1 MLNEDQ
7 LEDFYLVSRLKG
19 RGWLLPF
26 AKLARE
32 TGYELTV
39 EDDHIDDPMIR
50 VTNLETHQW
59 LELPF
64 EGTEEEDIERLIR
77 EFPDRYTSMFPSE
90 PPLEDQGQYDPEGA
104 WEVESIPIRIVDV
117 MLEGVNIDPEDFAS
131 GFSKEQSRVGGRP
144 FNSQPTG
151 KKVIR
156 AVQLRSGH
164 KLYIWRT
171 NKRREHWGRGTNSFF
186 GGYRFVAPDGTIL
199 FDGEGFHPGGKGDL
213 TSNASIADLVQGLC
227 ISPDDHEE
235 EFFKSYTPEQLEWAV
250 SADAREIENEIGG
263 DPGMLDSFP
272 WTDLPGYER
281 TPEEA

>member
-7 LEDFYLVSRLKG
+7 LEDFYLASRLKG

-50 VTNLETHQW
+50 VTNLETRQW

-77 EFPDRYTSMFPSE
+77 EFPDRYTAMFQSE

-117 MLEGVNIDPEDFAS
+117 LLEAVNIDPEDFAS
-131 GFSKEQSRVGGRP
+131 GFSKEQSRVGGKP
-144 FNSQPTG
+144 FDQVPSG
-151 KKVIR
+151 KKIIR
-156 AVQLRSGH
+156 AVKLFSGH
-164 KLYIWRT
+164 RLYLWRT
-171 NKRREHWGRGTNSFF
+171 NKRREYHGYGPNSFF

-199 FDGEGFHPGGKGDL
+199 FEGEEFHPGGNYDL
-213 TSNASIADLVQGLC
+213 GSDTSVAMVLQGLC
-227 ISPDDHEE
+227 LDPETNDSELFDD
-235 EFFKSYTPEQLEWAV
+235 YTPEQLEWASSDVCRQIESDV
-250 SADAREIENEIGG
+250 SG
-263 DPGMLDSFP
+263 DPGMMDEFP